1 MDDHSGMLQEVEP
14 FKVVLQTP
22 EYSPICDI
30 QMAKVKDVYLILAIS
45 ETKLYQFTGMESI
58 DSTLQMY

>member
-1 MDDHSGMLQEVEP
+1 MLQEVEP

-45 ETKLYQFTGMESI
+45 DTKLY
-58 DSTLQMY
+58 